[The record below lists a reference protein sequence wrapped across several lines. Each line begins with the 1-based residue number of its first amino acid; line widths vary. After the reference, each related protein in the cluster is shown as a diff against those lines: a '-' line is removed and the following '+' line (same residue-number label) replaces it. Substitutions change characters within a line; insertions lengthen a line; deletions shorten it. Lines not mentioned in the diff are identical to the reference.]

1 LPTDADCIAVA
12 KHCGRHGRL
21 YIFVPFVTLVDL
33 GVSSSPRKNLRK
45 SAKSADY
52 RKLGILP
59 DSADGHLA
67 RCHRQAG
74 SLSSESR
81 RGDEGYPPIQMPDV
95 DQCDLTYRSFT
106 LVGSE
111 KDNHTVWSL
120 MNVDVGKEGAGEPR
134 VFVTTRWSMI
144 LSAANS
150 KNGAQKGRDALAE
163 LCRTYWRPIF
173 LFVCRRG
180 YSTEDAQDLT
190 QDFFVKILERN
201 WLEHADPNRG
211 RFRSLLLTSLQNFL
225 NSAAER
231 THTRKRGGD
240 VKFVSWDEWMAET
253 PSQLSI
259 SAQALDSLP
268 PERLF
273 DLRWATTVV
282 EQALQRLR
290 DECEGKN
297 RLRLFYALSRHLT
310 EEREEVSYANLSA
323 SLGVAETAVKK
334 QLHIMRQRYRCL
346 LRDEVARTVENPA
359 DVEDEI
365 RYLCAALV
373 AGTE

>member
-1 LPTDADCIAVA
+1 VNA
-12 KHCGRHGRL
+12 
-21 YIFVPFVTLVDL
+21 
-33 GVSSSPRKNLRK
+33 
-45 SAKSADY
+45 
-52 RKLGILP
+52 
-59 DSADGHLA
+59 
-67 RCHRQAG
+67 
-74 SLSSESR
+74 E
-81 RGDEGYPPIQMPDV
+81 
-95 DQCDLTYRSFT
+95 
-106 LVGSE
+106 VGAQ
-111 KDNHTVWSL
+111 
-120 MNVDVGKEGAGEPR
+120 GAGEPR
-134 VFVTTRWSMI
+134 VFATTRWSLI

-150 KNGAQKGRDALAE
+150 ESGGQNARTALNE

-173 LFVCRRG
+173 SFVCRRG
-180 YSTEDAQDLT
+180 YSIEDAQDLT

-240 VKFVSWDEWMAET
+240 VEFVSWDDWMAEA

-259 SAQALDSLP
+259 SAQALDSLS

-282 EQALQRLR
+282 EQALRRLR
-290 DECEGKN
+290 EECEGKD

-323 SLGVAETAVKK
+323 TLGVAETAVKK
-334 QLHIMRQRYRCL
+334 QLHTMRQRYRSL
-346 LRDEVARTVENPA
+346 LRDEVAHTVENPA

-365 RYLCAALV
+365 RYLCAALA